1 MKVCNSR
8 LISAFYFLSLSLKI
22 PDEQKRENFI
32 ETLQALEDLIRKTSS
47 KDDMLVTGTRVAAEN
62 LPGFQANVKL
72 PGFQV
77 DVSLDSSQQSGRF
90 VRAEQSIQVIYF
102 FRDGVV
108 PPT

>member
-1 MKVCNSR
+1 MQFTAHFCI
-8 LISAFYFLSLSLKI
+8 LFLSLSLKI
-22 PDEQKRENFI
+22 PDEQKRGNFI

-47 KDDMLVTGTRVAAEN
+47 KDDMLVTGTRVAADN
-62 LPGFQANVKL
+62 LPGFQADVNL